1 MATKIGFK
9 LQDKPI
15 IPDASALFDLSDTL
29 LAQEDKREEQRQTWR
44 DEQDALRKSQSELSP
59 TANQNANQ
67 FFGKFSQG
75 IMDVSTTLQ
84 KQLETGK
91 IKSSDYS
98 AQWRNLNQTNEQMIA
113 AQTSYQER
121 AQQIADD
128 VASGKSSAVN
138 THDLNHFNKV
148 FQPGAMEVE
157 PDGRGGL
164 KLFNKETGDVVS
176 PSYLSNLTNGNLPK
190 YDYSTIAATLAKQ
203 FGVRGITDAAGNT
216 IKGVYA
222 NMDPEKLD
230 ELMLKEA
237 KSLLSGAQ
245 APTVSILVDGLG
257 YGVVYNESELKPGSV
272 YRKPD
277 GTYAFADGDKE
288 KAELFMRDA
297 LKNALPLEKKDRPSL
312 TEKEKSDLKLSN
324 ERIQIQWATLNQRKK
339 EFLKG
344 DLDKQETLDTQIEVI
359 ASLYG
364 GTQADIDA
372 AVDYYRDIGGNTNIQ
387 RVARN
392 NSGIEVTFI
401 DENGD
406 TQTRPIS
413 FFVADKTSDT
423 MVPNPNF
430 DSSKPESDTNK
441 KLVKG
446 RQKSEAQ
453 FINSAS
459 QLLIGKGV
467 NDRTNV
473 KNEDDTLKFN
483 RNLTSTDD
491 IVSEVTLNKADDE
504 TENTYDIAL
513 DKLLNRRLDKLDF
526 QYEDVDQDDKL
537 KDIFKDIGLEA
548 EAVPGRL
555 ENLGNDKV
563 IITLPGYDIEYEFD
577 TDFYRKKQPEQ
588 VREFKKWLKTAIKSR
603 SNFYEALDLVPDPKA
618 KSNVD
623 TFGNRLK

>member
-459 QLLIGKGV
+459 QLLIGQGV

-491 IVSEVTLNKADDE
+491 IVSEVTLNKEEDKEADAFIVEIDKYLNEMFSTDNLQSTGSTPSDKGIDLEDEDTEVAEQINTIFNDLDIDAEAISTLNPSNDGLIIRIPGYNADPLLLDADFNFRSNAREE
-504 TENTYDIAL
+504 TE
-513 DKLLNRRLDKLDF
+513 KLRKYIRTFLISK
-526 QYEDVDQDDKL
+526 K
-537 KDIFKDIGLEA
+537 G
-548 EAVPGRL
+548 
-555 ENLGNDKV
+555 KV
-563 IITLPGYDIEYEFD
+563 QTKNMG
-577 TDFYRKKQPEQ
+577 
-588 VREFKKWLKTAIKSR
+588 
-603 SNFYEALDLVPDPKA
+603 
-618 KSNVD
+618 
-623 TFGNRLK
+623 